1 MNQGNLILIYVMLD
15 STILTTCFIELNYR
29 NTFISLLGHLL
40 LKVQHGE
47 HCNIT
52 PLDIVE
58 PAWTGQSHPYQTS
71 EAY

>member
-52 PLDIVE
+52 PLDIVDG
-58 PAWTGQSHPYQTS
+58 AGQSCPYQTS